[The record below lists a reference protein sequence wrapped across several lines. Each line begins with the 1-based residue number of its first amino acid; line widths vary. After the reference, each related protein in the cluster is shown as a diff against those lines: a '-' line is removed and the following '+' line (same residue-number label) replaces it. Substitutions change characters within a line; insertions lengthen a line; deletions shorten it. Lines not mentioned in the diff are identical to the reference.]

1 LETFLF
7 IFAVKLGVLLS
18 EHKAHVRHLA
28 AEFLALHHARE
39 PLELAQAIGVRLE
52 YGDLGDKDGAFD
64 PERNVVFLSK
74 KSSPERQRF
83 TMAHEVT
90 HFLILADDDFLSDL
104 HDAYEGEHLEENIE
118 VLCNIGA
125 SEILVPQAELEALL
139 ARYGQSARALVKIV
153 KTFGVS
159 RPAACVALVEH
170 MQEAAIVAVCRAKGK
185 IQTRRDTL
193 HGGENPSRSLEVSF
207 ACKTEGI
214 KYSLANGSPIPSDH
228 PIYTALETGL
238 PIEDSSYVPFKSGKK
253 MPALVDVHPD
263 GSVVFVVF
271 RLEGDKR

>member
-1 LETFLF
+1 MWLEVLP
-7 IFAVKLGVLLS
+7 FAICGTLPNMLQP

-28 AEFLALHHARE
+28 TEFLALYHARE

-52 YGDLGDKDGAFD
+52 YGELGDKDGAYD

-74 KSSPERQRF
+74 KASPERQRF

-125 SEILVPQAELEALL
+125 SEILVPQAELEQVLE
-139 ARYGQSARALVKIV
+139 RYGASARALHKICQ
-153 KTFGVS
+153 TFGVS
-159 RPAACVALVEH
+159 RPAACVAMIEH
-170 MQEAAIVAVCRAKGK
+170 LSEAAIVAVCRAKGK
-185 IQTRRDTL
+185 TQIRREAL

-207 ACKTEGI
+207 ASKTDGV
-214 KYSLANGSPIPSDH
+214 KYSLAVGSQIPPDH

-238 PIEDSSYVPFKSGKK
+238 PIEEQSYVPFKSGKK
-253 MPALVDVHPD
+253 MPALVDAHPD

-271 RLEGDKR
+271 RV

>member
-1 LETFLF
+1 
-7 IFAVKLGVLLS
+7 VLQP
-18 EHKAHVRHLA
+18 EHKAHVRQLA
-28 AEFLALHHARE
+28 AEFLELYHARE

-52 YGDLGDKDGAFD
+52 YGDLGDKDGAYD

-125 SEILVPQAELEALL
+125 SEILVPRAELEVLL
-139 ARYGQSARALVKIV
+139 ARYGQSARALAKIV
-153 KTFGVS
+153 QMFGVS
-159 RPAACVALVEH
+159 RPAACVALVEQ
-170 MQEAAIVAVCRAKGK
+170 MQDSAIVAVCRAKGK
-185 IQTRRDTL
+185 TQIRRETL
-193 HGGENPSRSLEVSF
+193 HGGEHPTRSLEVSF
-207 ACKTEGI
+207 ACKTENI
-214 KYSLANGSPIPSDH
+214 KYSLANGSQIPTDH

-238 PIEDSSYVPFKSGKK
+238 PIEESSYVPFKSGKK
-253 MPALVDVHPD
+253 MPALVDAHPD
-263 GSVVFVVF
+263 GGVVFAVF
-271 RLEGDKR
+271 RLQ